1 MADKFTPFMVGT
13 QAQNIINDF
22 LDGKLTTSPNVNSA
36 GKFRNPKY
44 DIRTE
49 QEKAGT
55 LDPTADFPNPQ
66 IDYSSVPDTPVDPC
80 PPGFMLVD
88 GVCQPVE
95 QFGQSAY
102 DENRDRDDNQEE
114 PRKYYSI
121 DAMKDLS
128 DEELINYLKDGWLK
142 NSPLGFLDS
151 KGSQVTLGGQW
162 MPWQFG
168 LIGGEQ
174 NQMRRD
180 AMDIEL
186 RRRGYFTGQ
195 YDDNYNP
202 IYDLNQEPN
211 VFLTPPATTNEAEV
225 PYYDGSTNG
234 SYGSGE
240 DFGGGNVVIS
250 PNNPN
255 NNNVVNYTGNEGQGT
270 SQSGGG
276 VANPHTNTGFS
287 GGNPFITPPQ
297 MTASQQQYMEDYD
310 K

>member
-1 MADKFTPFMVGT
+1 MAFTPFM
-13 QAQNIINDF
+13 QSSKAQSIINDY
-22 LDGKLTTSPNVNSA
+22 LGGKMNATPNVNSA
-36 GKFRNPKY
+36 GKFRNPIY
-44 DIRTE
+44 DLRTE

-55 LDPTADFPNPQ
+55 LDPSADFPNPQ
-66 IDYSSVPDTPVDPC
+66 LDFSQPNTPVDPC
-80 PPGFMLVD
+80 QEGYMLVD
-88 GVCQPVE
+88 GICQPIE
-95 QFGQSAY
+95 TFGRSAY

-121 DAMKDLS
+121 DAMKGLS
-128 DEELINYLKDGWLK
+128 DEDLIDYLKDGWLK

-151 KGSQVTLGGQW
+151 KGSQVTLGGQF
-162 MPWQFG
+162 MPLAFQLPFG
-168 LIGGEQ
+168 KQ

-195 YDDNYNP
+195 YDNNNNP

-225 PYYDGSTNG
+225 PYYDGSTGG
-234 SYGSGE
+234 SYGGGE

-250 PNNPN
+250 SNNPN
-255 NNNVVNYTGNEGQGT
+255 NNNFVNYTQNPGNVGT
-270 SQSGGG
+270 MQTGGG
-276 VANPHTNTGFS
+276 IANPHTQSGFS

>member
-1 MADKFTPFMVGT
+1 MAFTPFMQGT
-13 QAQNIINDF
+13 KAQGIINDY
-22 LDGKLTTSPNVNSA
+22 LGGKMNATPNVNSA
-36 GKFRNPKY
+36 GMWRNPNF
-44 DIRTE
+44 DLRTE
-49 QEKAGT
+49 QEKAGI
-55 LDPTADFPNPQ
+55 LDPSALYPNPQ
-66 IDYSSVPDTPVDPC
+66 IDFSAQDDPVDPC
-80 PPGFMLVD
+80 QEGFMLVD
-88 GVCQPVE
+88 GVCQPIE
-95 QFGQSAY
+95 TFGQSAY
-102 DENRDRDDNQEE
+102 DENRDREDNQEE

-128 DEELINYLKDGWLK
+128 DEELIDYLKDGWLK

-168 LIGGEQ
+168 LIGGKQ
-174 NQMRRD
+174 NQKRRD

-211 VFLTPPATTNEAEV
+211 VFLTPPATINEAEV
-225 PYYDGSTNG
+225 PYYDGSTGG
-234 SYGSGE
+234 SYGGGE

-250 PNNPN
+250 SNNPN

-270 SQSGGG
+270 AQSGGG

-287 GGNPFITPPQ
+287 GGDIIIGNPF
-297 MTASQQQYMEDYD
+297 AVDYETTYGAD
-310 K
+310 I

>member
-1 MADKFTPFMVGT
+1 MQSTG
-13 QAQNIINDF
+13 AQNIIDSYINSGGYNQKIAND
-22 LDGKLTTSPNVNSA
+22 DI
-36 GKFRNPKY
+36 RNPFF

-55 LDPTADFPNPQ
+55 LKSTDLYPNPQ
-66 IDYSSVPDTPVDPC
+66 IDYSVPDTTPDPC
-80 PPGFMLVD
+80 QEGYMLVD
-88 GVCQPVE
+88 GVCQPIE
-95 QFGQSAY
+95 TFGRSAY
-102 DENRDRDDNQEE
+102 DEQRSDNNNDVEE
-114 PRKYYSI
+114 RPYYSI
-121 DAMKDLS
+121 DEMKDLS
-128 DEELINYLKDGWLK
+128 DEDLINYLKDGWLK

-151 KGSQVTLGGQW
+151 KGSQVTLGGQF

-168 LIGGEQ
+168 LIGGKQ

-211 VFLTPPATTNEAEV
+211 VFLTPPATINEAEV
-225 PYYDGSTNG
+225 PYYDGSTGG
-234 SYGSGE
+234 SYGGGE

-250 PNNPN
+250 SNNPN

-287 GGNPFITPPQ
+287 GGDIIIGNPF
-297 MTASQQQYMEDYD
+297 AVDYETTYGAD
-310 K
+310 I

>member
-1 MADKFTPFMVGT
+1 MAFTPFMQST
-13 QAQNIINDF
+13 EAQNIINNH
-22 LDGKLTTSPNVNSA
+22 LTNPPAKKNTGA
-36 GKFRNPKY
+36 YRNPIF

-55 LDPTADFPNPQ
+55 LKSTDLYPNPQ
-66 IDYSSVPDTPVDPC
+66 IDFSSQETPTDPC
-80 PPGFMLVD
+80 QEGYMLVD
-88 GVCQPVE
+88 GVCQPIE
-95 QFGQSAY
+95 TFGKSMY
-102 DENRDRDDNQEE
+102 DEKRDKDDNQEE

-121 DAMKDLS
+121 DQMKELS
-128 DEELINYLKDGWLK
+128 DKELIDYLKDGWLK

-151 KGSQVTLGGQW
+151 KGSQVTLGGQF
-162 MPWQFG
+162 MPWQFA
-168 LIGGEQ
+168 LLGGKQ

-195 YDDNYNP
+195 YDDNNNP

-225 PYYDGSTNG
+225 PYYDGSTGG
-234 SYGSGE
+234 SYGGGE

-250 PNNPN
+250 SNNPN
-255 NNNVVNYTGNEGQGT
+255 NNNFVSYTGNQGT
-270 SQSGGG
+270 GTAQSGGG
-276 VANPHTNTGFS
+276 IANPHTQSGFS
-287 GGNPFITPPQ
+287 GGNPFITKPPQ
-297 MTASQQQYMEDYD
+297 MTAAQQQYMDDYD